1 MVFIKEDCPRASKSI
16 PRASQERSCAR
27 QGRAR
32 RPSDASQGPQEI
44 PTPLQIAHAAL
55 GGVRKGLAQSEVGSR
70 TVRRSLYVTRD
81 IKAGETLSEDNIRSV
96 RPGGG
101 LHPREW
107 TKVLGRTAARDLK
120 FGDPLD
126 WSMITDGTA

>member
-1 MVFIKEDCPRASKSI
+1 
-16 PRASQERSCAR
+16 
-27 QGRAR
+27 
-32 RPSDASQGPQEI
+32 
-44 PTPLQIAHAAL
+44 
-55 GGVRKGLAQSEVGSR
+55 VRKGLAQSEVGSR